1 MERNKNSRSGEGLA
15 NAPECRIIP
24 VPQIMAAK
32 NVEKDAQK
40 IGESNESNQAWKSFQ
55 RLDFSQRK
63 SQVTESAKSTVVTV

>member
-1 MERNKNSRSGEGLA
+1 
-15 NAPECRIIP
+15 
-24 VPQIMAAK
+24 MAAK

-63 SQVTESAKSTVVTV
+63 SQVTESAKSTVVTVYK